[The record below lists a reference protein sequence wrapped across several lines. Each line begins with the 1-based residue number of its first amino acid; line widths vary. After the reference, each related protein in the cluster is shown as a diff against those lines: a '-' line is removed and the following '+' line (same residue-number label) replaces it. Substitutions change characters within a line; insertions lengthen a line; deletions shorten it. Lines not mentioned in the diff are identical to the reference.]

1 MRTRRAVAAAM
12 GMGIP
17 APMRQRP
24 TAPAQTCRRQ
34 VVALAAP
41 CSVEPPTSAVP
52 GDPGGGA
59 SALEAALPLVAPPA
73 PVAAA
78 VVSAPSPVTTG
89 PGACGG
95 AGGGPSKTGGG
106 PSKTD
111 GGPSVTGGGA
121 SAAAVAPMSA
131 PAAEGKDD
139 MLSSP
144 AEDAVEPAR
153 VSRPAEDNG
162 FGEPLS
168 PPPCEGVAIAS

>member
-1 MRTRRAVAAAM
+1 MRA
-12 GMGIP
+12 G
-17 APMRQRP
+17 
-24 TAPAQTCRRQ
+24 
-34 VVALAAP
+34 
-41 CSVEPPTSAVP
+41 EPPTLAISTAVVFSCTVKSAPNARSSSAMSSGSSPVP